1 MSNKFYNTILNW
13 TYDFLKVDNTITD
26 LKREDIDLFRFKS
39 VGVNTMLIVNSSSGS
54 LVDIKIYCYN
64 PKFYF
69 RNDHRMYYLFNEL
82 NRHLMARFYYH
93 VREDMIYAESE
104 TAISSVFGVAFIHRK
119 NLNIALAEA
128 ISRAVVSWRKA
139 EKLIESVLN
148 DMDNSIELDDIYI
161 RHALL
166 TGDRDDEEESEFY

>member
-1 MSNKFYNTILNW
+1 MGSKFYTTVLNW

-26 LKREDIDLFRFKS
+26 LKRKGVNFFRFKS
-39 VGVNTMLIVNSSSGS
+39 VGVDTMLMVSSSTSS

-64 PKFYF
+64 PRLKF
-69 RNDHRMYYLFNEL
+69 RNDHKMYYLFNEL

-93 VREDMIYAESE
+93 VKDDTIYAETE
-104 TAISSVFGVAFIHRK
+104 TAVSSVFGFAFVNRRT
-119 NLNIALAEA
+119 LNISLAEA

-139 EKLIESVLN
+139 EKLMESVLN

-166 TGDRDDEEESEFY
+166 TGDKDEEESEFY